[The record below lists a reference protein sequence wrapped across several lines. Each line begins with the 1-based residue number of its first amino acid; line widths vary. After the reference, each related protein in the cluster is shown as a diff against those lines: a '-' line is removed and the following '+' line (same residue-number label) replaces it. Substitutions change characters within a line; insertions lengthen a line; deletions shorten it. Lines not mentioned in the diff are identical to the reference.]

1 MALEF
6 GIILTKNCLNSKN
19 DQTPFGIKM
28 YFVIPGFMQYE
39 KDQIQGLLRTFKDQ
53 LYKNQGPLQPVFKT
67 KTVIFEKK

>member
-1 MALEF
+1 
-6 GIILTKNCLNSKN
+6 
-19 DQTPFGIKM
+19 
-28 YFVIPGFMQYE
+28 MQYE